1 MKKTTAILILMGLGH
16 TVYGSVDLNMWL
28 QDRIVRY
35 RSTGPGGTFTVNS
48 PTMATFND
56 GGTSRGLIFSAS
68 NDVNHILRAD
78 VRVGTTADDDFFGF
92 VVGYNDDDYAN
103 ASENYIL
110 IDWKQ
115 ATHDTNFGSGSM
127 VTGKQGL
134 ALSLV
139 TGSVALA
146 RPGGDY
152 AWQHTGPVNEQMRA
166 TTLGDT
172 GWLDLTTYSFEI
184 QYLPDRVQVF
194 VNDALELDY
203 AGSIGNG
210 SFGLYGFS
218 QELAQFSH
226 VAISPVVP
234 VPGAILLGTVGAGL
248 VGWLRRRRVL

>member
-1 MKKTTAILILMGLGH
+1 MKTEAILILMVLGH
-16 TVYGSVDLNMWL
+16 TAYGSVGLNTWL

-35 RSTGPGGTFTVNS
+35 GSTGPGGTFTVNS

-56 GGTSRGLIFSAS
+56 GGTSRGVIFSGS
-68 NDVNHILRAD
+68 NDVNRILRAD
-78 VRVGTTADDDFFGF
+78 VRVGNTADDDFFGF
-92 VVGYNDDDYAN
+92 VVAYNDDDYAN
-103 ASENYIL
+103 ASANYIL

-115 ATHDTNFGSGSM
+115 ETHDTNFGSGPT

-139 TGSVALA
+139 TGSVAGA

-152 AWQHTGPVNEQMRA
+152 AWQHTGPVNEQVRA

-172 GWLDLTTYSFEI
+172 GWLDLRTYSFEI

-194 VNDALELDY
+194 VDNTLELDY
-203 AGSIGNG
+203 AGSIGDG

-218 QELAQFSH
+218 QDNIQFSN
-226 VAISPVVP
+226 VSISPVP
-234 VPGAILLGTVGAGL
+234 VPGAALLGVAGVSL
-248 VGWLRRRRVL
+248 VNLLRRRRVL